1 MNMLVQSFE
10 SWDAHLYTRLTTLK
24 CLVYVQKQ
32 AAAAFSFGH
41 TLFESRKSSIL
52 EFISLP
58 DIVKITGQTK
68 FDSRS
73 VIFLDD
79 LVSIWI
85 NESKIEG
92 ILSD

>member
-32 AAAAFSFGH
+32 EAAAFNFGH
-41 TLFESRKSSIL
+41 TLLELQKSSIL

-85 NESKIEG
+85 NESKIVG

>member
-1 MNMLVQSFE
+1 M
-10 SWDAHLYTRLTTLK
+10 
-24 CLVYVQKQ
+24 YVQKQ
-32 AAAAFSFGH
+32 AAAAAFSFGH
-41 TLFESRKSSIL
+41 TLFELRKSSIL

-79 LVSIWI
+79 LVSICI
-85 NESKIEG
+85 IESKIVG